1 MYIGSLHWLLKSVIQ
16 GEERQEI
23 HWLREDHPYTLGGH
37 RSSPLLQEDL
47 LTLDGCTNEKLGW
60 QWEKEQFSTPPG
72 QRKVVITGA
81 NESWL

>member
-47 LTLDGCTNEKLGW
+47 LTLWMAALMKSLAGSGKRSNSLPLQDRGRW
-60 QWEKEQFSTPPG
+60 
-72 QRKVVITGA
+72 
-81 NESWL
+81 